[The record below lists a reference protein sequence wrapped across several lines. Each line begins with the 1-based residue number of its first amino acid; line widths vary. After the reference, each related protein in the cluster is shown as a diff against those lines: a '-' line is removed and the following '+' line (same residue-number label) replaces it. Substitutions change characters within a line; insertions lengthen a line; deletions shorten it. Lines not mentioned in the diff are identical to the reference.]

1 MRAVAQNRYA
11 AQLMGIRVQRI
22 FTLSWVLAAAVG
34 ALGGIVLANLNYLHT
49 NMGTI
54 IMVAIVAAVLGG
66 LESIPGALLGGL
78 FIGVVG
84 NLSGTYLDWL
94 LGGGAKDVAVF
105 AVLLIVLLIRP
116 YGFFGIPDEKR
127 V

>member
-1 MRAVAQNRYA
+1 
-11 AQLMGIRVQRI
+11 
-22 FTLSWVLAAAVG
+22 
-34 ALGGIVLANLNYLHT
+34 
-49 NMGTI
+49 
-54 IMVAIVAAVLGG
+54 
-66 LESIPGALLGGL
+66 LGGL

-84 NLSGTYLDWL
+84 NLSGAYLDWL
-94 LGGGAKDVAVF
+94 LGGGAKDVTVF